1 MFIKGMQS
9 HRVSFKKAT
18 SKSTLRKELKLGI
31 KHVIGLIKSFKRFL
45 KERNYVYFQEYI
57 DECEMNYR
65 IIFLCKTK
73 AFGLLRDNRNNDFRA
88 YGSGKFGISQEK

>member
-1 MFIKGMQS
+1 MIS
-9 HRVSFKKAT
+9 
-18 SKSTLRKELKLGI
+18 
-31 KHVIGLIKSFKRFL
+31 
-45 KERNYVYFQEYI
+45 YVYFQEYI
-57 DECEMNYR
+57 DECEMDYR